1 MRKLLLTCL
10 AGILLT
16 GCTPK
21 QEPVVSPS
29 PVPDN
34 DPVYTELDQTL
45 DAFIND
51 GDLLPEKLHD
61 GTAVSWTI
69 HSGNAE
75 LEGHTIH
82 KTEASAEYEPL
93 TLSAEVSGQSYTFD
107 HLLLLDEYVAY
118 VISYFTNETDE
129 NLKLAYTYDSVYWFR
144 LNSDQAVLSPSIGT
158 KRFRDPSLI
167 RKKDGS
173 FAVIATQG
181 YDTDSIYVYDST
193 DLLSFTGERLAK
205 VNYSS
210 DTLKLSGKQA
220 WAPEGFYD
228 RTLDEYVVYWS
239 SVEDTGMYYN
249 LTGDLV
255 TFDPPEKL
263 IDTGFPVIDG
273 TICKQGDKYTIIL
286 KDERSPMQEYSQLFR
301 GTSEHGWHDFT
312 NFSEPFSGHQ
322 SEGPMIMKNLMG
334 EDYYL
339 FYDDYTRAQVKAY
352 SVDDISTGVFQE
364 IYQDI
369 LFIPLSAP
377 AHSYALPVTWRELE
391 RMINHY
397 GGI

>member
-10 AGILLT
+10 AGVLLT

-21 QEPVVSPS
+21 QEPVVSSS
-29 PVPDN
+29 PVPDT

-51 GDLLPEKLHD
+51 GDLLPQRLHD
-61 GTAVSWTI
+61 GTSISWTI
-69 HSGNAE
+69 ISGSAE
-75 LEGHTIH
+75 LYGHTIH
-82 KTEASAEYEPL
+82 KTEDSAEYEPV

-181 YDTDSIYVYDST
+181 YDTDSIYVYDSP
-193 DLLSFTGERLAK
+193 DLLTFTGERLAK

-249 LTGDLV
+249 LTDDLV
-255 TFDPPEKL
+255 SFDPPEKL

-273 TICKQGDKYTIIL
+273 TICKQGDK
-286 KDERSPMQEYSQLFR
+286 
-301 GTSEHGWHDFT
+301 
-312 NFSEPFSGHQ
+312 
-322 SEGPMIMKNLMG
+322 
-334 EDYYL
+334 
-339 FYDDYTRAQVKAY
+339 
-352 SVDDISTGVFQE
+352 
-364 IYQDI
+364 
-369 LFIPLSAP
+369 
-377 AHSYALPVTWRELE
+377 
-391 RMINHY
+391 
-397 GGI
+397 